1 MLFTRCPSCD
11 TTFRVTDEA
20 LTKAGGQVRCGR
32 CASVF
37 NAYAE
42 LRETSAPAEPAANA
56 ASPPPVAATAAP
68 ARPPPSGA
76 AIAPPGVPARA
87 PVTSSQPAK
96 AVPPAQAPQHAPSAT
111 RPTAAGRTTA
121 VTPAP
126 ASTKRVSATRGAEPF
141 DDLSV
146 AAVVAQVKLGTVE
159 ARLATPVAARA
170 DVAAERDDD
179 VALGAQ
185 GVHAV
190 LATEPTGDS
199 TTAIWALESPELSPL
214 DRRWRTGAVLALVA
228 LAAQVLHHNRAEL
241 ANRALLGP
249 LIQAAYGMV
258 GAPIAPRW
266 DIAQYQIL
274 DSVATDEP
282 NARGSGRLE
291 ITARIQN
298 RGPRAQPYPQIQL
311 QLKDRWEKIV
321 GSRVFRPSE
330 YLDTT
335 ATASALMSAGDTA
348 QAHIAVVDPG
358 PDAYGFELDVCVQA
372 EADVLTC
379 GNDKVFP

>member
-42 LRETSAPAEPAANA
+42 LRETTVPAEPAANA
-56 ASPPPVAATAAP
+56 ASQPPVAATAAP

-76 AIAPPGVPARA
+76 AIGPPRVPARA
-87 PVTSSQPAK
+87 PVTSSQPSK
-96 AVPPAQAPQHAPSAT
+96 APAQAPQHAPSAT
-111 RPTAAGRTTA
+111 RPTAPGRTTA
-121 VTPAP
+121 ATPAP
-126 ASTKRVSATRGAEPF
+126 ASTERVSAMRAAEPF

-159 ARLATPVAARA
+159 ARLETEVAAHA
-170 DVAAERDDD
+170 DVAAESDD

-199 TTAIWALESPELSPL
+199 TTAIWALESRELSPL
-214 DRRWRTGAVLALVA
+214 DRRWRTGVVLALVA

-241 ANRALLGP
+241 AKRALLGP
-249 LIQAAYGMV
+249 LVQAAYGVV

-274 DSVATDEP
+274 DWDATAEP

-291 ITARIQN
+291 ITARIHN

-311 QLKDRWEKIV
+311 QLKDRWEKTV

-348 QAHIAVVDPG
+348 QAHITVVDPG
-358 PDAYGFELDVCVQA
+358 PDADGFELDVCVQA

-379 GNDKVFP
+379 GNDEVFR